1 MIDKKF
7 LKVTQTI
14 LMNSPKIFKFK
25 NFKFCLKGKKLLGFR
40 IVYQRNVK
48 NRR

>member
-14 LMNSPKIFKFK
+14 LMNRPKIFKFK
-25 NFKFCLKGKKLLGFR
+25 ISSSAWKEKNF
-40 IVYQRNVK
+40 
-48 NRR
+48 

>member
-1 MIDKKF
+1 MIDKKV

-25 NFKFCLKGKKLLGFR
+25 
-40 IVYQRNVK
+40 ISSSV
-48 NRR
+48 